1 MSAATLR
8 SSIRLVTARRRS
20 DPTRPA
26 TQVTLHRAHPVQSR
40 DRRIYPMAH
49 ASAYQADR
57 TVSRTFNHELRL
69 RMSSFSRGGRALPS
83 LVDVLQHRAA
93 DLGSKS
99 AFTFLS
105 GDGAPSS
112 SSSFADLDRR
122 ARAIAVALLEQAQCG
137 DRVLLLL
144 PPGPDY
150 IASFFG
156 AMYAGMIAV
165 PAYPPDRAR
174 LGRSLPR
181 LLTILR
187 DADCAVICTAES
199 VGSADRAAFADAGAT
214 RVRFLATDS
223 VTDDRADSWRR
234 PTLTPD
240 TIAFLQYTSGS
251 TGDPKGVVL
260 THGNL
265 SAGSSVIQQSMGTDE
280 NHLGVSW
287 LPPFHDMGLVG
298 GVLQPVWTGASSIQ
312 MAPLTFLR
320 DPKIWL
326 SAISGQER
334 VVSGGPNFALDWCV
348 RRTSA
353 EQRAAL
359 DLRVGKSHSA
369 ERNKFA
375 PTPCVGSSRHFHLP
389 ASRPTRC
396 FRVTGSPRQPSW

>member
-1 MSAATLR
+1 
-8 SSIRLVTARRRS
+8 
-20 DPTRPA
+20 
-26 TQVTLHRAHPVQSR
+26 
-40 DRRIYPMAH
+40 
-49 ASAYQADR
+49 
-57 TVSRTFNHELRL
+57 
-69 RMSSFSRGGRALPS
+69 
-83 LVDVLQHRAA
+83 
-93 DLGSKS
+93 
-99 AFTFLS
+99 
-105 GDGAPSS
+105 
-112 SSSFADLDRR
+112 
-122 ARAIAVALLEQAQCG
+122 
-137 DRVLLLL
+137 
-144 PPGPDY
+144 
-150 IASFFG
+150 
-156 AMYAGMIAV
+156 MYAGMIAV

-187 DADCAVICTAES
+187 DADCAVVCTAES

-265 SAGSSVIQQSMGTDE
+265 SAGSAVIQQSMGTDG
-280 NHLGVSW
+280 NNLGVSW

-312 MAPLTFLR
+312 LAPLTFLR
-320 DPKIWL
+320 DPNIWL

-353 EQRAAL
+353 EQRAAY
-359 DLRVGKSHSA
+359 DLRGWEVAFCGA
-369 ERNKFA
+369 EHIRADTVRRFVEA
-375 PTPCVGSSRHFHLP
+375 FSPAGFSSTALFPCYGL
-389 ASRPTRC
+389 AEATLL
-396 FRVTGSPRQPSW
+396 VTGAGRQRGARLASLDRSALELGHAQPAGAEERAAAT